1 MTYPYSFKDS
11 LQHAERITWRVDEL
25 IGPDKPLDFSRP
37 FMPEGLSRTA
47 ELGFLS
53 PAEKLKLS
61 QIRGHTYLTIFG
73 VVEEFI
79 LPFVLDH
86 ARPKVTGEENQ
97 ARAYLEFAAEEAKH
111 IHLFRSFREA
121 FAAGFG
127 TPCEV
132 IGPAADIGRHVL
144 SHPPLSV
151 ALLILQIEWMTQRH
165 FTMSVQDDRAMEPR
179 FKSLLLHHW
188 MEERQHAQID
198 TMMVEELAAG
208 MTEAELRVAFDG
220 LNALGVFL
228 DGGLE
233 QQTHFDLEALERSIG
248 RRFAEAER
256 EAFVVAQHQAN
267 RWTYIGSGM
276 SHPNFLATVGA
287 LSPAARDA
295 VEAAAPSFS

>member
-25 IGPDKPLDFSRP
+25 IGADKPLDFGKP

-53 PAEKLKLS
+53 PAEKVKLS

-86 ARPKVTGEENQ
+86 ARPLITGEAHQ

-111 IHLFRSFREA
+111 IHLFRCFREA

-127 TPCEV
+127 SPCEV
-132 IGPAADIGRHVL
+132 IGPAEEIGRHVL

-165 FTMSVQDDRAMEPR
+165 FTMSVQDERDMDPR

-198 TMMVEELAAG
+198 TLMVNDLAVG
-208 MTEAELRVAFDG
+208 MTATEVEVGFQG
-220 LNALGVFL
+220 YQALGAFF
-228 DGGLE
+228 DEGLK
-233 QQTHFDLEALERSIG
+233 QQTSLDLEALERACG
-248 RRFAEAER
+248 RQFGGEER
-256 EAFVVAQHQAN
+256 EMFLRTQHQAN

-276 SHPNFLATVGA
+276 SHPNFLATLGA
-287 LSPAARDA
+287 LSPAAREA
-295 VEAAAPSFS
+295 VEAVAPSFS